1 MKTMI
6 LTTLLIL
13 LFLNLGM
20 AGTFQGGG
28 GGMAVDTNLNRL
40 GANEKFDFRTGFA
53 PSGAGLDKVCYINDE
68 ILKGKIKKE
77 KCERIWT
84 VDSDHQGSVFPQDY
98 VLTDKE
104 WKAQGSSGR
113 FGAHYTPSCKTLKTT
128 EIIKSIPMKRAACL
142 KWESYINED
151 GDRRSRCAKRGYKK
165 LPRSQRLDT
174 YLDFGSY
181 SDRQNSGSAM
191 FTIPR
196 CREEFH

>member
-6 LTTLLIL
+6 QTTLLIL
-13 LFLNLGM
+13 LFLNLGV

-174 YLDFGSY
+174 YYNFGSY
-181 SDRQNSGSAM
+181 SERQNSGSAM

>member
-1 MKTMI
+1 
-6 LTTLLIL
+6 
-13 LFLNLGM
+13 M

-28 GGMAVDTNLNRL
+28 GGMAVNSNLNRL

-53 PSGAGLDKVCYINDE
+53 PSGAGLDKVCYIDDE
-68 ILKGKIKKE
+68 TLKGKIKKE

-104 WKAQGSSGR
+104 WRAQGSSGR
-113 FGAHYTPSCKTLKTT
+113 FGALYTPSCKTLKTT
-128 EIIKSIPMKRAACL
+128 EVIKSIPMKRAACL
-142 KWESYINED
+142 KWESYNNEE
-151 GDRRSRCAKRGYKK
+151 GNRRSRCVKRGYKK
-165 LPRSQRLDT
+165 LPRAQRLDT